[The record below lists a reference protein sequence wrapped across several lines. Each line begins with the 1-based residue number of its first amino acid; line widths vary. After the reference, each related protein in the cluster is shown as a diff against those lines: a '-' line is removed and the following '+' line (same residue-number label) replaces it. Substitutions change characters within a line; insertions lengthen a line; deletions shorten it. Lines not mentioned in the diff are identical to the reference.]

1 MSSGATS
8 REEVLAAFR
17 KELLQHREQEAKL
30 KRLREELAEKSKDYD
45 KSEEDLKAVQ
55 SGVGQIIGNL
65 PLAPILIRLCGGTN
79 LPDLCEYCRRGVETT
94 NRRKVYREGI

>member
-30 KRLREELAEKSKDYD
+30 KRLREELAEKSKEYD

-55 SGVGQIIGNL
+55 SGVGQIIGNP
-65 PLAPILIRLCGGTN
+65 PLAQILN
-79 LPDLCEYCRRGVETT
+79 
-94 NRRKVYREGI
+94 

>member
-30 KRLREELAEKSKDYD
+30 KRLREELAEKSKEYD

-65 PLAPILIRLCGGTN
+65 PPIFSSLCGGPN
-79 LPDLCEYCRRGVETT
+79 
-94 NRRKVYREGI
+94 